1 MKKTFWFGLLCVA
14 NIALG
19 QNPTFNLI
27 VLGSSTAEG
36 AGPRDRNNA
45 WVNRYRAQVQTSN
58 AAINVIN
65 LAKGG
70 YTTYHLMPDSFVP
83 PAGRPAPDKERNIT
97 KALALQPS
105 ALIIN
110 LPSNDTA
117 YNYSVQEQL
126 ANYDAL
132 LVLLKSQNIPVWICT
147 TQPRNLSDRQRK
159 EQRLLRDAI
168 FAKLGNNALD
178 FWSGIATNDD
188 KIKAIYD
195 SGDGIH
201 LNDAA
206 HQILSERVLAARV
219 HEIAKPRPAM
229 TQTLTASLKVLDDF
243 ETLQGWKK
251 IASDGVR
258 LDTALVAGR
267 TNRGLKLEFDF
278 VAGAGYCGV
287 QKQLPLTLPENFQFS
302 FYLRG
307 MAPINNFEF
316 KLVDASGDNVWWR
329 NQRNFEFPENWTKI
343 TIKKRHIEFAW
354 GPTNDRALKNLDK
367 IEFFIASSTGGKGA
381 VYLDDFTFE
390 ALPPPS
396 EIIPQPVLAA
406 TTHNETIKQ
415 IIDGDAQTSWQSA
428 AQPEQQEIVLDLQS
442 SAEFGGL
449 VLDWDEK
456 DFARKYDVLSSNDG
470 KQWDVAYAVAAGK
483 AGRSYFYLK
492 EHQARYL
499 KLQLQQSSRGQGYAL
514 RELALKPV
522 AFSQSPEAFFKTIAA
537 DYPRGYFPK
546 YLYGEQSYWNVVGV
560 NHDTKEALINEEGMI
575 EVDKSSFS
583 LMPFVFYEGKLLT
596 WNEVALVQSL
606 AKEYLPI
613 PTVTWR
619 HADWQ
624 LEITAFAAGAAD
636 SSRLYATYRIKNLA
650 QKNVQGSLYL
660 AVRPLQVNPPTQFLN
675 WPGGAA
681 KVKTIRREGATI
693 IVNEKK
699 KLLPLSAFDNFG
711 ALMFDEGDITEFLAR
726 DALPSNSNL
735 NDHFGYASAALQ
747 YRFALAPNEEK
758 RFDLA
763 VPFHEHDAIPR
774 SSGAKEASAV
784 QQATAK
790 FWEEKTNTFDLRLP
804 PSAPPLAN
812 LVRSN
817 LAYILINRDRA
828 GIQPGS
834 RSYERSW
841 IRDGALTSAA
851 LLRFGIQREVREFID
866 WYARHQYPNG
876 KIPCVVD
883 TRGADPVP
891 ENDSHGEF
899 IYAVLQYFR
908 FTKDTLWLRQKFP
921 QVVKTVEYIEFL
933 RDQRKTEIYL
943 NGTAEQRACYGLLPE
958 SISHEGYSA
967 KPMHSYWDDFFGV
980 KGLKDATTIAEILGE
995 REHVQAFAAARDDFK
1010 KCLYASM
1017 QLAMANTNID
1027 FIPGCVELGDFDAT
1041 STAIGLDP
1049 GGELAHIPQPQLN
1062 NTFEK
1067 YYAFFTQRRAGKLD
1081 WVDYT
1086 PYETR
1091 LIGAFI
1097 LLGQKERAHE
1107 LLQFFLGDQRPR
1119 GWNHWAEVVGR
1130 NAQEPRFIG
1139 DMPHTW
1145 VGSDFIRAV
1154 RNMFVYETDDEAL
1167 VLGAG
1172 IPAEWVRDPVGVEVK
1187 RLPTYY
1193 GTLNYSMKTKGKS
1206 VVVKLTGDRRAPKG
1220 GIVIKSPFD
1229 MPLKEVRVN
1238 GKVSRN
1244 FSNDEATL
1252 VVFPAEVQLVY

>member
-1 MKKTFWFGLLCVA
+1 MKKNLVLVLCWLLLPAWA
-14 NIALG
+14 NRPAREQI
-19 QNPTFNLI
+19 NI
-27 VLGSSTAEG
+27 VVLGSSTAEG

-45 WVNRYRAQVQTSN
+45 WVNRYRAHVQARN
-58 AAINVIN
+58 PQINVIN

-70 YTTYHLMPDSFVP
+70 YTTYHVMPDNFAP
-83 PAGRPAPDKERNIT
+83 PANRPAPDKERNIT
-97 KALALQPS
+97 KALSLQPS

-110 LPSNDTA
+110 LPSNDAA
-117 YNYSVQEQL
+117 YGYSVKEQL
-126 ANYDAL
+126 ANYDSLLAL
-132 LVLLKSQNIPVWICT
+132 IKRNNIPVWVCT
-147 TQPRNLSDRQRK
+147 TQPRNLSDTPRK
-159 EQRLLRDAI
+159 EQRILRDAL
-168 FAKLGNNALD
+168 FAKLGKNAID
-178 FWSGIATNDD
+178 FWNGLATDDD
-188 KIKAIYD
+188 KIKPSYD

-201 LNDAA
+201 LNDEA
-206 HQILSERVLAARV
+206 HKILFERVVAARV
-219 HEIAKPRPAM
+219 HEIATPRSIAPI
-229 TQTLTASLKVLDDF
+229 TSPNLLDDF
-243 ETLQGWKK
+243 NSSRGWKT

-258 LDTALVAGR
+258 IDTALVAGR
-267 TNRGLKLEFDF
+267 TQGALKLAFDF

-287 QKQLPLTLPENFQFS
+287 QKQFPLALPENFQFS
-302 FYLRG
+302 FYVRG
-307 MAPINNFEF
+307 EAPINNFEF

-329 NQRNFEFPENWTKI
+329 NQRNFEFPETWTKI
-343 TIKKRHIEFAW
+343 TIKKRHIDFAW
-354 GPTNDRALKNLDK
+354 GPTNDRALKSIDK

-381 VYLDDFTFE
+381 IYLDDFKFE

-396 EIIPQPVLAA
+396 NILPQPTLAA
-406 TTHNETIKQ
+406 TTHNESINL
-415 IIDGDAQTSWQSA
+415 IADGDLQTVWQSA
-428 AQPEQQEIVLDLQS
+428 VQPEQQAILLDLQS
-442 SAEFGGL
+442 STEFGGL
-449 VLDWDEK
+449 VIDWDEK

-470 KQWDVAYAVAAGK
+470 KQWDTAYSVITGK
-483 AGRSYFYLK
+483 AGRSYIYLK
-492 EHQARYL
+492 DLQVRYL
-499 KLQLQQSSRGQGYAL
+499 KLQLQQSNRGEGYAM

-522 AFSQSPEAFFKTIAA
+522 AFAQSPEAFFKNVAA

-546 YLYGEQSYWNVVGV
+546 YLYNEQSYWNVVGV
-560 NHDTKEALINEEGMI
+560 NRDTKEALINEEGMI

-596 WNEVALVQSL
+596 WNDGTRAQSL
-606 AKEYLPI
+606 EKNYLPL
-613 PTVTWR
+613 PTVTWQ
-619 HADWQ
+619 HADFR
-624 LEITAFAAGAAD
+624 LDVSTFAAGAAD
-636 SSRLYATYRIKNLA
+636 SSLLYATYRIKNTTR
-650 QKNVQGSLYL
+650 KNVHGALYL
-660 AVRPLQVNPPTQFLN
+660 AIRPFQVNPPAQFLN
-675 WPGGAA
+675 WPGGTA
-681 KVKTIRREGATI
+681 KVKSIHRERDAI
-693 IVNEKK
+693 LINEKK
-699 KLLPLSAFDNFG
+699 KLLPLNAYDNFG
-711 ALMFDEGDITEFLAR
+711 ALTFDEGDITEFISR
-726 DALPSNSNL
+726 DALPSHTAI
-735 NDHFGYASAALQ
+735 NDPFGYASAALQ
-747 YRFALAPNEEK
+747 YRFALAPGAEK
-758 RFDLA
+758 VVALA
-763 VPFHEHDAIPR
+763 LPFHEQYAIPLPP
-774 SSGAKEASAV
+774 AE
-784 QQATAK
+784 QARQVTAK
-790 FWEEKTNTFDLRLP
+790 FWEEETHTVDLRLP
-804 PSAPPLAN
+804 ASAPPLAH

-841 IRDGALTSAA
+841 MRDGALTSAA
-851 LLRFGIQREVREFID
+851 LLRFGIQKEVREFID
-866 WYARHQYPNG
+866 WYAQYQYPNG

-908 FTKDTLWLRQKFP
+908 FTHDTLWLRQKFP

-933 RDQRKTEIYL
+933 REQRKTEVYL

-995 REHVQAFAAARDDFK
+995 AERAQAFAAARDDFK

-1017 QLAMANTNID
+1017 RLAMANTGID
-1027 FIPGCVELGDFDAT
+1027 FIPGCAELGDFDAT

-1049 GGELAHIPQPQLN
+1049 GGELPNIPQPQLN
-1062 NTFEK
+1062 NTFEQ
-1067 YYAFFTQRRAGKLD
+1067 YYHFFTQRREGKLN

-1097 LLGQKERAHE
+1097 LLGQKTRAHE

-1130 NAQEPRFIG
+1130 NANEPRFIG

-1172 IPAEWVRDPVGVEVK
+1172 ILAEWVRDPMGVEVK

-1193 GTLNYSMKTKGKS
+1193 GVLNYAMKMKGKN
-1206 VVVKLTGDRRAPKG
+1206 VVVKLTGDLRAPQG
-1220 GIVIKSPFD
+1220 GIVLKSPLD
-1229 MPLKEVRVN
+1229 EPIRSVRVN
-1238 GKVSRN
+1238 GKASKTFTN
-1244 FSNDEATL
+1244 NEAKIVT
-1252 VVFPAEVQLVY
+1252 FPAEVELMY